1 MIDHKTR
8 KTNHLHLQGDSM
20 KNLFSFLFCAT
31 ISTAAITILA
41 LYDDKKA
48 KEKSATL
55 IKESVNDHELDEI
68 INDTEKE
75 ISDIDKIQERLN
87 ECASE
92 LETIAKEAPNSMEKH
107 LSILDKQNS
116 IFEELPSN

>member
-1 MIDHKTR
+1 
-8 KTNHLHLQGDSM
+8 M
-20 KNLFSFLFCAT
+20 KNLLSFLFGAT

-41 LYDDKKA
+41 LYDDKKV
-48 KEKSATL
+48 KEKSTAL

-75 ISDIDKIQERLN
+75 IADIDKIQERLN